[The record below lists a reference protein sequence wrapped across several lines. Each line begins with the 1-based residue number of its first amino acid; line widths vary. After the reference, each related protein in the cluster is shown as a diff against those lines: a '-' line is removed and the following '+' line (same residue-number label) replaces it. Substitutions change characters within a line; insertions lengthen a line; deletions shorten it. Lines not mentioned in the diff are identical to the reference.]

1 MPMVTTPQRNMMVG
15 RKMEGRIRDRIM
27 LGNVSFGNGR
37 RGDKASLIRNF
48 KDDITDEENN
58 QRD

>member
-1 MPMVTTPQRNMMVG
+1 MMVG